1 MVKIIL
7 PFYALTTG
15 MLMLGGVSAQ
25 TTRDGDLRECTGRG
39 WSTCNRW
46 DHCIWLGTE
55 RDGTCHNNCPAI
67 GFPDDLGTPR
77 DCHNLEGCNL
87 VGFSTRCD
95 FTDVDVKCSTANDDN
110 WVTTQRQCQ
119 ALEGCTFN
127 LIPGKNECIPVVD
140 CSTAND
146 SDWRTALSQCRAL
159 DGCRF
164 NTAWGENECIKD
176 CSSANDANWLT
187 TLAQCQVIKGCKF
200 NPAPGKNEC
209 IEESSLATDVYISE
223 ETEYDY
229 EDEDEVAERAGDESA
244 PRPSLR
250 GA

>member
-25 TTRDGDLRECTGRG
+25 TTRDGLLECTGRG

-146 SDWRTALSQCRAL
+146 SDWRTTLSQCRAL

-200 NPAPGKNEC
+200 NPALGKNEC
-209 IEESSLATDVYISE
+209 IEESSFATDVYISE

-229 EDEDEVAERAGDESA
+229 EDEDEVAERTGDESA